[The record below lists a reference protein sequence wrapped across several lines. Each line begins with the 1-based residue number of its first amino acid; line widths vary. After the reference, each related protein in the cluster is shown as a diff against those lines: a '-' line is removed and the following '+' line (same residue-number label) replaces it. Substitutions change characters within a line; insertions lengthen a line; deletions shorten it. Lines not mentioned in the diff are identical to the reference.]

1 MPETDY
7 DLLVH
12 GDVWDA
18 RNGRR
23 SNHWVAVTEGLI
35 AAVSPER
42 PGSADSEINAGVITP
57 GLIDM
62 HVHLVWDGSG
72 DPVAT
77 LRAESEQETT
87 LRAVHNARDQLRSGV
102 TTVRDVGSVADISIS
117 VARGIRDGWVEGP
130 RTYASGRTVIISGGH
145 DPFWGLESDGPEAC
159 RAAVRQLRS
168 AGADLIKTSATGGVY
183 GQAVGEAPGA
193 SELSLAELEAIV
205 DEAERFGLDVAAHA
219 VGREGIE
226 NAIEAGVDTIEH
238 GNLIDE
244 ASIDRLVAED
254 RAYDPTLFVYSRIAE
269 GGDGIPEYARR
280 NASEVYKQH
289 ATAFREALDRGC
301 RILTGSDAGSP
312 GVPHSG
318 LHLELERMVAEGMS
332 DETAMAAATFAG
344 AKELGCP
351 ELGVVMADTPADLAC
366 FDADPT
372 DDVAVTR
379 SPTAVVTDGD
389 LVDGV

>member
-1 MPETDY
+1 MAATDY

-23 SNHWVAVTEGLI
+23 PDHWVAVADGSI
-35 AAVSPER
+35 AAVGPER
-42 PGSADSEINAGVITP
+42 PGSADREIDAGVVTP

-87 LRAVHNARDQLRSGV
+87 LRAVHNAREQLRGGV
-102 TTVRDVGSVADISIS
+102 TTVRDVGSVADIAIS
-117 VARGIRDGWVEGP
+117 VARGVRDGWVEGP

-168 AGADLIKTSATGGVY
+168 VGADLVKTSATGGVY

-193 SELSLAELEAIV
+193 SELSLPELEAIV
-205 DEAERFGLDVAAHA
+205 DEAARFDLDVAAHA
-219 VGREGIE
+219 VGREGIA

-238 GNLIDE
+238 GNLMDE
-244 ASIDRLVAED
+244 ASIERLAAED
-254 RAYDPTLFVYSRIAE
+254 RAYDPTLFVYGRIAE

-280 NASEVYKQH
+280 NANEVYEQH
-289 ATAFREALDRGC
+289 TAAFRRALDRGC
-301 RILTGSDAGSP
+301 RILAGSDAGSP
-312 GVPHSG
+312 GVPHAG

-332 DETAMAAATFAG
+332 DEAAMAAATLSG
-344 AKELGCP
+344 ATELDRP
-351 ELGVVMADTPADLAC
+351 ELGVVEADTPADLAC

-372 DDVAVTR
+372 EDVGVTE
-379 SPTAVVTDGD
+379 SPTAVVADGD